1 MDDPEQNMWSTQ
13 LIFLVVM
20 YPQRMDGKEF
30 IQRGV
35 FLMNTVVVGVIQAV
49 SHCMKL
55 KNRREEGN
63 AASGITTVGF

>member
-1 MDDPEQNMWSTQ
+1 MDNPEQNMWSTQ

-35 FLMNTVVVGVIQAV
+35 FLMNT
-49 SHCMKL
+49 L
-55 KNRREEGN
+55 
-63 AASGITTVGF
+63 SGSGGYSSSITLYEA